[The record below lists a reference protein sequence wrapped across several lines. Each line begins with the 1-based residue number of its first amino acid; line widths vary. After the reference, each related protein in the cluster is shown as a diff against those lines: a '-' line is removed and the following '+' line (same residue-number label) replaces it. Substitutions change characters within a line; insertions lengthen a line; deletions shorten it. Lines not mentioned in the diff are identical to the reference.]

1 MSEDS
6 CGGMTEQL
14 LAAGQRAIRHHLEGD
29 TEMEH
34 EALEFMD
41 ALWDRM
47 SNDEREK
54 SLTKLHA
61 SGLTEFADRI
71 AKERRDLTGN
81 GSD

>member
-1 MSEDS
+1 MSDDA

-29 TEMEH
+29 TDMEH

-41 ALWDRM
+41 SLWDRM
-47 SNDEREK
+47 TNDEREK
-54 SLTKLHA
+54 SLARLHA

-71 AKERRDLTGN
+71 SRERRNLQTDNT
-81 GSD
+81 D